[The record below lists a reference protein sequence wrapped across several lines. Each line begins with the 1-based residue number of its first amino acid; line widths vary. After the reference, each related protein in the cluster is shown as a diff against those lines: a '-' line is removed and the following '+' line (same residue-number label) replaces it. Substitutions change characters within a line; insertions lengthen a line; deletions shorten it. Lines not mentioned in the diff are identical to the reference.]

1 MKNTYRACNW
11 LILSDGYDPHYI
23 ESPKC
28 QKDALLDHTE
38 WSQGERNLELY
49 QKAFDGFDDMNEA
62 IQLFNTIF
70 EYCEIRRF
78 RFRRNVFLPRRFPK
92 EYPE

>member
-28 QKDALLDHTE
+28 WKDALLDHTE

-70 EYCEIRRF
+70 EYCEIRLMMPVEVGGHEVYIDVNGLR
-78 RFRRNVFLPRRFPK
+78 
-92 EYPE
+92 